1 MFRFLIVPGMSATQ
15 PLSAFSVSP
24 ALESA
29 ASMAATESAA
39 DPTAELKQPAS
50 RWLIVGVVAA
60 LVALF
65 APTFARLLAIW
76 SEDPDYSHGFV
87 VIPASLYF
95 AYVAW
100 QRAQEQG
107 KPLELAADARW
118 QGGLSILLGVVL
130 HWAALLFDVLI
141 VDVLALIVV
150 LRGVLK
156 LVAGR
161 RINEVFAFPA
171 LFLLFMAPLPPPV
184 HQAVAIF
191 MQQTV
196 AAAST
201 LVLDL
206 SGVPVHREGY
216 LIHLPRGYLM
226 EVGEAC
232 SGLRSMIAIIALAVA
247 LGFMTNGP
255 KWYRWTLGLM
265 ALPIAGLANC
275 IRIVLTG
282 VILMNLGREYAEGLF
297 HQLEGAVLIAL
308 AALMLMGLSYCLLQC
323 SAPAAK
329 PEAAK

>member
-1 MFRFLIVPGMSATQ
+1 MPGMSATQ
-15 PLSAFSVSP
+15 PSPSAFSVSP

-29 ASMAATESAA
+29 ASMAAAESAA
-39 DPTAELKQPAS
+39 DAVAELKRPAS
-50 RWLIVGVVAA
+50 RWLVASVVAA

-100 QRAQEQG
+100 QRAQERG
-107 KPLELAADARW
+107 ETLHLAGDARW

-130 HWAALLFDVLI
+130 HWAALLFDVLV
-141 VDVLALIVV
+141 VDVLAFIFV

-161 RINEVFAFPA
+161 RINEVFSFPA

-184 HQAVAIF
+184 HQGVAIF

-206 SGVPVHREGY
+206 CGVPVHREGY

-308 AALMLMGLSYCLLQC
+308 AALMLMGLSYFLLQW
-323 SAPAAK
+323 STPPAK
-329 PEAAK
+329 PEASQ

>member
-1 MFRFLIVPGMSATQ
+1 MSAT
-15 PLSAFSVSP
+15 PLPTASSVSP
-24 ALESA
+24 ALDSA
-29 ASMAATESAA
+29 GAAPLMGSAA
-39 DPTAELKQPAS
+39 DAAVELRRPGA
-50 RWLIVGVVAA
+50 RWLVVGVLAA
-60 LVALF
+60 LGALF
-65 APTFARLLAIW
+65 APTFARLLAVW

-100 QRAQEQG
+100 QRAEEQG
-107 KPLELAADARW
+107 KPLALAGDARW
-118 QGGLSILLGVVL
+118 QGGLSILLGVGL

-171 LFLLFMAPLPPPV
+171 MFLLFMAPLPPPV

-201 LVLDL
+201 MVLDL

-247 LGFMTNGP
+247 LGFLINGP
-255 KWYRWTLGLM
+255 KWHRWTLGLM
-265 ALPIAGLANC
+265 AMPIAGLANC

-308 AALMLMGLSYCLLQC
+308 AALMLIGLAYCLLQW
-323 SAPAAK
+323 SAPPVK
-329 PEAAK
+329 PEASK